1 MIQYLG
7 RRLPVTFLG
16 TALLLA
22 PVTALSEEVPDALSV
37 EWEGKKPCEKLYE
50 DPHNRMARCVFP
62 PGAVHVRHSHPGYI
76 SYVLSG
82 GKGLV
87 EDEKGKREVEVKTGA
102 SIELPPVP
110 CHEFTNIGDTTL
122 QYLIVEKKYQPVP
135 R

>member
-1 MIQYLG
+1 
-7 RRLPVTFLG
+7 
-16 TALLLA
+16 
-22 PVTALSEEVPDALSV
+22 
-37 EWEGKKPCEKLYE
+37 
-50 DPHNRMARCVFP
+50 VFP

-87 EDEKGKREVEVKTGA
+87 EDEKGKREVEAKTGA

-110 CHEFTNIGDTTL
+110 WHELTNIGDTTL